1 MSAQTTKRFIVI
13 GGGLVGLATAA
24 ALREVQPRSKIVVLE
39 KETAPGQHQSTH
51 NSGVLHCG
59 LYYAP
64 GSLKARLAVSGIR
77 LMTNFCA
84 EKGIPHELC
93 GKVVVATDQSEI
105 GRLKHLHERGSA
117 NGLKG
122 LRWLSRAELREI
134 EPHAA
139 GIAALH
145 VPQEGIV
152 DYQAV
157 VSTLTRDLALSDV
170 ETICSA
176 RVNSLT
182 DRKGPWRVC
191 TTAGDYEADF
201 VVNCAGLFC
210 DKVAELAGI
219 RREVRI
225 VPFRGEYFK
234 LSHEG
239 ERLVRNLIYPVPD
252 PQFPFLGV
260 HFTRL
265 VHGGIEAGPNAVL
278 AWARE
283 GYRKTDI
290 NLVDMADALGFPGL
304 WRFMR
309 QYPKMVTEEVL
320 RSFSKELFTR
330 SLQKLVPDVQRK
342 HLVPGG
348 AGVRA
353 QAMLAD
359 GTLVQDFQLVRS
371 KNALHVLNAPSPAA
385 TASLAIG
392 RHLAEQL
399 VDAI

>member
-1 MSAQTTKRFIVI
+1 MPANNKHYLVI
-13 GGGLVGLATAA
+13 GAGLVGLATSLSLKNAFPGCA
-24 ALREVQPRSKIVVLE
+24 ITVLE
-39 KETAPGQHQSTH
+39 KEALPGKHQSTN

-59 LYYAP
+59 LYYKP
-64 GSLKARLAVSGIR
+64 GSLKARLAVSGVR
-77 LMTNFCA
+77 LMTEFCQQND
-84 EKGIPHELC
+84 IPHEIC
-93 GKVVVATDQSEI
+93 GKVVVATDESEVE
-105 GRLKHLHERGSA
+105 RLKELHERGRA

-122 LRWLSRAELREI
+122 LRWLDVAQLREV

-145 VPQEGIV
+145 VPEEGIV

-157 VSTLTRDLALSDV
+157 VNALRRHLVSLGVDCV
-170 ETICSA
+170 CSA
-176 RVNSLT
+176 KVTELT
-182 DRKGPWRVC
+182 QGKKNWVVEA
-191 TTAGDYEADF
+191 TAGEYEADF
-201 VVNCAGLFC
+201 IVNCAGLFC
-210 DKVAELAGI
+210 DKVAELAGVK
-219 RREVRI
+219 RDVRI

-234 LSHEG
+234 LSPEG
-239 ERLVRNLIYPVPD
+239 ERLVRHLIYPVPD
-252 PQFPFLGV
+252 PEFPFLGV

-290 NLVDMADALGFPGL
+290 NFGDMADAIGFPGL

-309 QYPKMVTEEVL
+309 KYPKMVTEEVV

-330 SLQKLVPDVQRK
+330 SLQKLVPAVQKR
-342 HLVPGG
+342 HLMAGG

-353 QAMLAD
+353 QAMLKD

-399 VDAI
+399 G